1 MGRSSTAPGLR
12 SRHRGGR
19 INVVTVVLLL
29 IVGLGLGWFKLFGM
43 YYIDFLNM
51 REVVKSSALEWYAKV
66 SEPAARTRLTQM
78 LATKEIDYVP
88 IESCTFAQQGLV
100 LTVGCTWK
108 VDVYYPF
115 TKYYKRLEF
124 QTTAEVNER
133 GVVTQ
138 Y

>member
-1 MGRSSTAPGLR
+1 MTA
-12 SRHRGGR
+12 
-19 INVVTVVLLL
+19 LLL
-29 IVGLGLGWFKLFGM
+29 LVVGLALGWAKLFGM

-66 SEPAARTRLTQM
+66 SEPAARVRLTQM
-78 LATKEIDYVP
+78 LETKEIDYVS
-88 IESCTFAQQGLV
+88 IENCTFTQQGMAM
-100 LTVGCTWK
+100 TVGCTYK

-115 TKYYKRLEF
+115 TQYYKRLEF